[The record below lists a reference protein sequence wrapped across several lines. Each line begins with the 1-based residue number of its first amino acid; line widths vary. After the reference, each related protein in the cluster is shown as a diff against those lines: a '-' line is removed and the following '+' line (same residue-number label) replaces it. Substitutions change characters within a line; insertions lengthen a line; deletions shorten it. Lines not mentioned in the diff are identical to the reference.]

1 MADVR
6 PFHGIRFN
14 PARVPDLGAVL
25 CPPFDIISPEEQSRL
40 YAKEPHNIVRVE
52 LTKEEPG
59 RERYAQAAE
68 TMRAWRASGILMQEK
83 EQAYYLAEHDFLY
96 RGKTMTRLEL
106 TAAVKLEDS
115 PGAVKPHEDTRK
127 GPKEDRLKLMTATEA
142 NVSPIMLLYQASPMA
157 REVLQKARATAKPLA
172 VELGGGERFRL
183 WPVTNPVFLAA
194 LQHAFAQEFLY
205 IADGHHRYETSLYY
219 SKQHQ
224 GKGVAAGY
232 VLATLIA
239 FDDPGLLSLP
249 YHRVLRNLDAGAMA
263 KLQKAIQTHF
273 TIERQA
279 ARGSAEA
286 IAGGILDSLA
296 KDDVLFEV
304 WGMERG
310 QRWTLR
316 LKDTSA
322 VQRIAGVAHSTA
334 WAGLG
339 ATVFRELVLLPTL
352 GTKEE
357 EAEKEGRLTFAKDAT
372 EAVEMVN
379 AGGYQAAFLPHAV
392 PMAALKEVSDRTERM
407 PPKATYF
414 HPKLPTGLVMKSLAG
429 GL

>member
-14 PARVPDLGAVL
+14 PARVPDVGAAL

-40 YAKEPHNIVRVE
+40 YAKSPHNIVRVE
-52 LTKEEPG
+52 LTREEGG
-59 RERYAQAAE
+59 REKYALAAE
-68 TMRAWRASGILMQEK
+68 TMRAWRASGVLMQEP
-83 EQAYYLAEHDFLY
+83 EPAYYAAEHDFTY

-106 TAAVKLEDS
+106 TAAIRLEDF

-142 NVSPIMLLYQASPMA
+142 NVSPIMLLYQSSPMV
-157 REVLQKARATAKPLA
+157 REVLQKARATAKPLT

-194 LQHAFAQEFLY
+194 LQHAFSQEYLY

-219 SKQHQ
+219 SKQNP
-224 GKGVAAGY
+224 GKGEAAAH

-239 FDDPGLLSLP
+239 FDDAGLLSLP
-249 YHRVLRNLDAGAMA
+249 YHRVLKGLDGAAMA
-263 KLQKAIQTHF
+263 KLKGAVEGHF
-273 TIERQA
+273 TIERHH
-279 ARGSAEA
+279 ARGPSEGT
-286 IAGGILDSLA
+286 AGAILDSLA
-296 KDDVLFEV
+296 REDVLFEV
-304 WGMERG
+304 WGMEPER
-310 QRWTLR
+310 RWTLR
-316 LKDTSA
+316 LSDRGVIEK
-322 VQRIAGVAHSTA
+322 IAGSDHSKS

-339 ATVFRELVLLPTL
+339 ATLFRELILLPTL
-352 GTKEE
+352 GVKEE
-357 EAEKEGRLTFAKDAT
+357 EAEKEGRLTFAKDAM
-372 EAVEMVN
+372 EAVELVGK
-379 AGGYQAAFLPHAV
+379 GGYQVAFLPHAV
-392 PMAALKEVSDRTERM
+392 PMAALKEVSDRQERM